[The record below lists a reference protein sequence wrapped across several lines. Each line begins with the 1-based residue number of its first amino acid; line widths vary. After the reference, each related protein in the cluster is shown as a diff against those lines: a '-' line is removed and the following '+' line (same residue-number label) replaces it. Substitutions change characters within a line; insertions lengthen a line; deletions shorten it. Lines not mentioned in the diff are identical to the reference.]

1 MQEWV
6 GIAGVTIYAQAIF
19 RIAGFDATK
28 SQWTSGLD
36 NLFSMFSKLVCVF
49 TLNRIRCRWTLY
61 CDSVS

>member
-19 RIAGFDATK
+19 CIAGFDATK

-36 NLFSMFSKLVCVF
+36 NLSSMFSKLVRVS
-49 TLNRIRCRWTLY
+49 TLDRIRRRWTLY
-61 CDSVS
+61 RASVS